1 MKRPPLVPEI
11 RLLGLVVV
19 RKARGKGAGYVV
31 GEPHGGPRRRPEDQ
45 SGERLVRVN
54 YLDTPGAAL
63 LRAVG
68 RARRLAGSY
77 PPAQGA
83 SDLLGATAGLYGAEV
98 VARLPGVAVR
108 EARAVAGLTQAGLA
122 RKAKCSRTTVRDV
135 EADRVRPNTLTLA
148 RLLGACRKAE
158 GGKDG

>member
-31 GEPHGGPRRRPEDQ
+31 GEPYPRSRKGGR
-45 SGERLVRVN
+45 GEGLVRVA
-54 YLDTPGAAL
+54 YYSSAGEAL

-68 RARRLAGSY
+68 RARDLAGAY

-83 SDLLGATAGLYGAEV
+83 SELLGATAGLYQAALH
-98 VARLPGVAVR
+98 VAAALPELVVR
-108 EARAVAGLTQAGLA
+108 EARTRSGLTQAGLA
-122 RKAKCSRTTVRDV
+122 RAAGCSRTTVRDV
-135 EADRVRPNTLTLA
+135 EAGRAQPNITTVA
-148 RLLGACRKAE
+148 RLLDACRQAE
-158 GGKDG
+158 KEPQYG